1 MIHTTARR
9 AGTPPSALRRPRGV
23 IVAMLV
29 AMMMVL
35 GFLSTGGSLAQASP
49 PAAANATMTVT
60 AITGFTATP
69 AGANT
74 FIHQTTEGVFAG
86 ALIGTF
92 EDELKG
98 VVHPNGR
105 VTAQGTITCACT
117 VDGRSGTLTFVQVS
131 SGDFASQTLEGR
143 AVITGG
149 TGDLANL
156 HATFDMEGTVD
167 PNGLATITF
176 TGRMH
181 FDG

>member
-1 MIHTTARR
+1 MIDTTARW
-9 AGTPPSALRRPRGV
+9 AGTPPPALRRPRRV
-23 IVAMLV
+23 IVAMV
-29 AMMMVL
+29 MVL
-35 GFLSTGGSLAQASP
+35 GFLLAGGSLAQASP
-49 PAAANATMTVT
+49 PAAASATMTVT
-60 AITGFTATP
+60 AITGFAATP

-74 FIHQTTEGVFAG
+74 FVHQTTEGVFTG

-105 VTAQGTITCACT
+105 VTAQGTLTCACT
-117 VDGRSGTLTFVQVS
+117 VEGRSGTLTFVQVS

-143 AVITGG
+143 AVITRG
-149 TGDLANL
+149 TGDLADL
-156 HATFDMEGTVD
+156 HGTFDIEGTVD
-167 PNGLATITF
+167 SNGLATITF

>member
-1 MIHTTARR
+1 MIHTTATG
-9 AGTPPSALRRPRGV
+9 ADTPSPALRRAHGV
-23 IVAMLV
+23 IVAMV
-29 AMMMVL
+29 VVL
-35 GFLSTGGSLAQASP
+35 GFLSVGGSLAKASP
-49 PAAANATMTVT
+49 PAAAHTTMTVT
-60 AITGFTATP
+60 AITGFAATP

-74 FIHQTTEGVFAG
+74 FIHQTTEGVFTG

-105 VTAQGTITCACT
+105 VTAQGTITCECT
-117 VDGRSGTLTFVQVS
+117 IEGRSGTLSFVQVS

-156 HATFDMEGTVD
+156 HGTFDMEGTVD
-167 PNGLATITF
+167 PNGLATITL
-176 TGRMH
+176 TGQIH